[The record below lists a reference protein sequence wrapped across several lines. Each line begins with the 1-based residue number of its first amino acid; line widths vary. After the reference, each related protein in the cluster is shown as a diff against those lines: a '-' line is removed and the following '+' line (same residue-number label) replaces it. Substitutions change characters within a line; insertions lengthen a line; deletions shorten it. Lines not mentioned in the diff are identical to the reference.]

1 MKKITNE
8 ISSVIY
14 SMPWFVARDERY
26 FTDEGLDVQFVKAGG
41 GGPDSVPA
49 SLEQALSWRGF
60 DRELTRMS
68 DSGDSRQSEDPE
80 TVDTVGGHFAIQEGR
95 VSIFRA

>member
-14 SMPWFVARDERY
+14 SIPWFVARDERY
-26 FTDEGLDVQFVKAGG
+26 FENEGLDVEFIKAGG
-41 GGPDSVPA
+41 GGPGSVPG
-49 SLEQALSWRGF
+49 SLEEAINWKFSAHQGRVFGAGVS
-60 DRELTRMS
+60 TKT
-68 DSGDSRQSEDPE
+68 EDPE
-80 TVDTVGGHFAIQEGR
+80 AVNTVGGHFAITEGR